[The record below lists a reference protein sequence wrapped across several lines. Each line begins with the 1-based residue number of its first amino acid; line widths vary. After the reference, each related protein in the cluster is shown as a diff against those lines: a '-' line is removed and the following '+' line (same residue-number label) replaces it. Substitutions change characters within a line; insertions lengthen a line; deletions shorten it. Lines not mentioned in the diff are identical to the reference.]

1 LWFYL
6 YFFTLS
12 FLLLLMLTVL
22 NNLIVQISQK
32 IDNLN
37 AFEYSV
43 VDFSLITTWFN
54 EISLYSCKRTPTLQ
68 KSNITILKIYFVVI
82 TYISS
87 KANQWPTVIRGKEI
101 STGFTRSG
109 TVITGSIAIFSR
121 QERIAKFLGPGCGTN
136 RRQRNSNSSSGLCF
150 TIHFQQEECYRI
162 EV

>member
-1 LWFYL
+1 
-6 YFFTLS
+6 
-12 FLLLLMLTVL
+12 MLTVL

-68 KSNITILKIYFVVI
+68 KSNITILKIYFMVI

-87 KANQWPTVIRGKEI
+87 KAKGYILKDLRTTDISMEIR
-101 STGFTRSG
+101 
-109 TVITGSIAIFSR
+109 
-121 QERIAKFLGPGCGTN
+121 
-136 RRQRNSNSSSGLCF
+136 SSSP
-150 TIHFQQEECYRI
+150 ECLLPTKDHASNPVAEYC
-162 EV
+162 